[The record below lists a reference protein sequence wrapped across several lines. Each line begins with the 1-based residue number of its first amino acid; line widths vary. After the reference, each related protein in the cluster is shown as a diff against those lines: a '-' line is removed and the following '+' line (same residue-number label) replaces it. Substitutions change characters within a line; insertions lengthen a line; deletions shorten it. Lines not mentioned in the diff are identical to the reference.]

1 MDTLDSAFQQIVN
14 TKSVDSD
21 MKRENANINSDSSM
35 GMMLKLGSEMSKYF
49 TKKYLL
55 RPEHTELHD
64 EGYIHIHDLDFYPMT
79 WNCCMINIQ
88 HLFHNGFFTGHGYI
102 REPNS
107 IATAANL
114 MCICIQSNQN
124 DMYGGQSIPT
134 FEYDLAPY
142 VVKSFKKHLARYL
155 SHNGYSEYSIDIVNK
170 EIDKI
175 YKERGTV
182 IDADGL
188 DLLVHNVPF
197 NLLNNQVMYA
207 YEDTKKETYQA
218 MEALVHN
225 LNTMQSRCMEE
236 NQEVISKN
244 GYIPIKDIKVGQYVL
259 SYNLLT
265 GKPEYKKVIDKVNQG
280 LKEVT
285 EFSLAD
291 GSTITCTPDHKV
303 LTRENTYEPI
313 NSVDEVI
320 SLTVPIKIADKQ
332 QKGLKTVYDITV
344 QDNHNFILKNG
355 VVVKN
360 CGAQTPFSSINYGTG
375 TTAEQRLIIQMV
387 LKATYEGLGNGETP
401 IFPVQIFKL
410 KKGINTEPTDPNY
423 DLFEYSLKVT
433 AKRLFPNY
441 INLDASYNLPYYKAG
456 HPETEVASMGCAN
469 GDSVIYVKDING
481 NEEAITLKEF
491 VSLPNALDYRV
502 FDSVNERYVAI
513 RNVIN
518 NPETNDW
525 YLVKFTNGKY
535 LKITGNHYLP
545 IEGKGRTIT
554 TNLEVGDAVK
564 LSVWEPE
571 REVDDLSIDKFSS
584 WLLGMV
590 IRDGALSTYNVNVYV
605 GMDEPELADYIVE
618 TANHLGFEA
627 KIREQHRGEKGNYLE
642 INILKASSLV
652 QKMKKYFRG
661 TKKVERN
668 IPKFIYSSP
677 FAMDFMAGM
686 IDADGTVRYETT
698 TSIQLESTS
707 EKLSLETY
715 SLAQRLKL
723 NPRIYINH
731 KTNHSA
737 SYIVEFE
744 ATDTLVR
751 DMKCKKKI
759 NKALS
764 SSFAKFKY
772 SPYVKIT
779 SIEKLNTKE
788 KSYCLETETD
798 TFDINGVCS
807 HNCRTR
813 VISNVNGPEIT
824 TGRGNIAF
832 TTINLPRLAIEAK
845 KDIKAFYASLEKMM
859 YICFDNLQDRYNYI
873 AKKHAYNYP
882 FSVMQGGWIN
892 GDTLEPEEEIE
903 PILKQGTLSVG
914 FVGLAECLIALTG
927 KHHGESEQSLQLGLD
942 IMEFMRDLCDKQ
954 TELTHLNYSLFATPA
969 ESTAGTFLRADRKKF
984 GIIKRV
990 TDKDYYVNSFHVPP
1004 AYPISIFNKLKIEG
1018 RFHRYCN
1025 AG

>member
-1 MDTLDSAFQQIVN
+1 
-14 TKSVDSD
+14 
-21 MKRENANINSDSSM
+21 
-35 GMMLKLGSEMSKYF
+35 
-49 TKKYLL
+49 
-55 RPEHTELHD
+55 
-64 EGYIHIHDLDFYPMT
+64 MT
-79 WNCCMINIQ
+79 C
-88 HLFHNGFFTGHGYI
+88 
-102 REPNS
+102 
-107 IATAANL
+107 
-114 MCICIQSNQN
+114 
-124 DMYGGQSIPT
+124 
-134 FEYDLAPY
+134 
-142 VVKSFKKHLARYL
+142 
-155 SHNGYSEYSIDIVNK
+155 
-170 EIDKI
+170 
-175 YKERGTV
+175 
-182 IDADGL
+182 
-188 DLLVHNVPF
+188 
-197 NLLNNQVMYA
+197 
-207 YEDTKKETYQA
+207 
-218 MEALVHN
+218 
-225 LNTMQSRCMEE
+225 
-236 NQEVISKN
+236 
-244 GYIPIKDIKVGQYVL
+244 IKDIKVGQYVL

-265 GKPEYKKVIDKVNQG
+265 GKSEYKKVIDKVNQG

-285 EFSLAD
+285 EFSLVD

-320 SLTVPIKIADKQ
+320 SLTAPIKIADKQ

-410 KKGINTEPTDPNY
+410 KKGINTEPTNPNY

-456 HPETEVASMGCAN
+456 HPETEVASMGCTL
-469 GDSVIYVKDING
+469 GSSTVTVKNQEDGTVLVLSI
-481 NEEAITLKEF
+481 KEF
-491 VSLPNALDYRV
+491 VEDYLYFKYKV
-502 FDSVNERYVAI
+502 YDTISEKFVGI
-513 RNVIN
+513 KKVIN
-518 NPETNDW
+518 NPEETDW
-525 YLVKFTNGKY
+525 YRVKLSNGRY
-535 LKITGNHYLP
+535 LTLTSNHFLP
-545 IEGKGRTIT
+545 VEGKGRINVTA
-554 TNLEVGDAVK
+554 LEKGDRIK
-564 LSVWEPE
+564 KGS
-571 REVDDLSIDKFSS
+571 SFSGSEYWSTSTQLPNVLLQS
-584 WLLGMV
+584 WLEGLI
-590 IRDGALSTYNVNVYV
+590 IRDGTYTDYNISIAL
-605 GMDEPELADYIVE
+605 GMDEKDIVDLASDVF
-618 TANHLGFEA
+618 TSLGYKTVINEY
-627 KIREQHRGEKGNYLE
+627 HRQDKGNYYVVRANRARDYVFELT
-642 INILKASSLV
+642 
-652 QKMKKYFRG
+652 KKFRG
-661 TKKVERN
+661 INKINRN
-668 IPKFIYSSP
+668 IPADLWNDKNKALYFL
-677 FAMDFMAGM
+677 AGM
-686 IDADGTVRYETT
+686 IDADGCVTVVANRAKVEIGT
-698 TSIQLESTS
+698 INEA
-707 EKLSLETY
+707 LSLQTMM
-715 SLAQRLKL
+715 LAEYLGL
-723 NPRIYINH
+723 NPKIYINNRTGR
-731 KTNHSA
+731 KAQYNVSFEITEELSA
-737 SYIVEFE
+737 AIQ
-744 ATDTLVR
+744 
-751 DMKCKKKI
+751 CGKKKI
-759 NKALS
+759 KALTVETTVTKKELYLS
-764 SSFAKFKY
+764 VLEVT
-772 SPYVKIT
+772 P
-779 SIEKLNTKE
+779 IELNA

-984 GIIKRV
+984 GIIKRI

-1025 AG
+1025 SGAISYNEVDGDLEKNIEALKQIVLYACDCDIGYFSINHPVDRCPVCGYVGIINDVCPKCGRHEGEAVSIQHLKDIGVLCSCSLED

>member
-155 SHNGYSEYSIDIVNK
+155 SHNEYSEYSIDIVNK

-188 DLLVHNVPF
+188 ALLVHNVPF

-225 LNTMQSRCMEE
+225 LNTMQSR
-236 NQEVISKN
+236 
-244 GYIPIKDIKVGQYVL
+244 
-259 SYNLLT
+259 
-265 GKPEYKKVIDKVNQG
+265 
-280 LKEVT
+280 
-285 EFSLAD
+285 A
-291 GSTITCTPDHKV
+291 
-303 LTRENTYEPI
+303 
-313 NSVDEVI
+313 
-320 SLTVPIKIADKQ
+320 
-332 QKGLKTVYDITV
+332 
-344 QDNHNFILKNG
+344 
-355 VVVKN
+355 
-360 CGAQTPFSSINYGTG
+360 GAQTPFSSINYGTG

-441 INLDASYNLPYYKAG
+441 INLDASYNLPYYKKG

-481 NEEAITLKEF
+481 NEEGITLKEF

-554 TNLEVGDAVK
+554 TNLKVGDVVK

-571 REVDDLSIDKFSS
+571 REVEDLSIDKFSS
-584 WLLGMV
+584 WLLGMI

-744 ATDTLVR
+744 AADTLVR